1 MIKAIILSVSLFIPV
16 QEHVHP
22 DGVVQDPRVATFY
35 DTWRDP
41 KNRKLSCCSRHDCYS
56 AQIRFHDGQREYLHK
71 WTGQWFPLPNTILE
85 AYSPDPRESP
95 DGGNHVC
102 ASPNNGN
109 LVYCAVLGEG
119 G

>member
-1 MIKAIILSVSLFIPV
+1 MIKAIILSVSLLIPI
-16 QEHVHP
+16 QEHRHP
-22 DGVVQDPRVATFY
+22 DGVVQDPRVAEFY
-35 DTWRDP
+35 ETWREP
-41 KNRKLSCCSRHDCYS
+41 QTRKTYCCSKQDCYS
-56 AQIRFHDGQREYLHK
+56 AEVRLRNGRREYLHK
-71 WTGQWFPLPNTILE
+71 WSGQWFTLPDTVLE

-102 ASPNNGN
+102 ANPNNGN